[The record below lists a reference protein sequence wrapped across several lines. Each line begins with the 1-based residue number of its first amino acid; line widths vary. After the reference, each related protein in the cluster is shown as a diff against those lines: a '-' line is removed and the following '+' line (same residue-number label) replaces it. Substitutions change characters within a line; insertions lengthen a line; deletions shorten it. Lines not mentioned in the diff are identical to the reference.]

1 MPHQRPDSTK
11 ATSQNAAA
19 GYQPASEQAREQH
32 AAVRPEAHAY
42 AAPDVKDS
50 SLAPPAA
57 GEVSDYMD
65 EGDPSFGAHQG
76 ASNTNRELHA
86 SNQRDGGHGPKT
98 RAANKRILK
107 GKDAG

>member
-19 GYQPASEQAREQH
+19 GYRPASEPARGQPAEI
-32 AAVRPEAHAY
+32 RPEARAY
-42 AAPDVKDS
+42 AAPDVKNS
-50 SLAPPAA
+50 SLALPAA
-57 GEVSDYMD
+57 GEISDYMD
-65 EGDPSFGAHQG
+65 EGEPSFGAHQG

-86 SNQRDGGHGPKT
+86 SNQRDSGHGPKT
-98 RAANKRILK
+98 RAANKRILR